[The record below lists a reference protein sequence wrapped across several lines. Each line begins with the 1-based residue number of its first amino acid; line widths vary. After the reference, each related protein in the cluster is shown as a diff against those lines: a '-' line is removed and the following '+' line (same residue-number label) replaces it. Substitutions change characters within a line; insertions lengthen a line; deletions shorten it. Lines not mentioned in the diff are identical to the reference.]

1 MSYLQTMS
9 VTRKP
14 NPMKDTY
21 TPTSECDAASENDRM
36 VPAGGS
42 FTRPRRFFATREDAT
57 PECVSPEDVMRSEDI
72 SMIVDPRGR
81 VVDIPSDTGTS
92 RISHHRDLWERL
104 HVQSPGTD
112 QHILEGSQAA
122 EDFRATDVSRAFD
135 LLRTR
140 LRQTVG
146 QHGWTNIAVASP
158 TAGCGNT
165 FTAANLAAS
174 LARVPSSRTVLMDLN
189 MRAPGLATALDI
201 SVPASG
207 GNMRDFLE
215 GDIAISD
222 FFVRIGETLALGL
235 NDAMEH
241 DAAEILQNPA
251 TARSLAAMRE
261 ALRPDIVLYDMP
273 PLLGYDDT
281 SAFLPQ
287 LDGVLLVSDG
297 TQTMAKH
304 LAECER
310 MLDGQVPLLGV
321 ILNRARASSIPRY

>member
-1 MSYLQTMS
+1 
-9 VTRKP
+9 
-14 NPMKDTY
+14 MKDTY
-21 TPTSECDAASENDRM
+21 TSSSVHKAASNGDLM
-36 VPAGGS
+36 VPAGGF
-42 FTRPRRFFATREDAT
+42 FTRPRRFSETPNVDARAET
-57 PECVSPEDVMRSEDI
+57 PSEDI
-72 SMIVDPRGR
+72 NMAVDARSET
-81 VVDIPSDTGTS
+81 VELSNTSDTYLVRS
-92 RISHHRDLWERL
+92 PRDLWDLL
-104 HVQSPGTD
+104 HEETPGTD
-112 QHILEGSQAA
+112 QHVLAGSQAA
-122 EDFRATDVSRAFD
+122 EDFRSTDVSHAFD

-140 LRQTVG
+140 LRQTIK

-174 LARVPSSRTVLMDLN
+174 LARVPSSRTILMDFN
-189 MRAPGLATALDI
+189 MRAPDLARTLDMK
-201 SVPASG
+201 VPDSG
-207 GNMRDFLE
+207 GSLRDFLE

-222 FFVRIGETLALGL
+222 FLVRTGDTLAVGL
-235 NDAMEH
+235 NDRHEQ
-241 DAAEILQNPA
+241 DAAEILQDPA

-273 PLLGYDDT
+273 PLLSHDDT

-297 TQTMAKH
+297 TQTMARH

-321 ILNRARASSIPRY
+321 ILNRARASSIERY